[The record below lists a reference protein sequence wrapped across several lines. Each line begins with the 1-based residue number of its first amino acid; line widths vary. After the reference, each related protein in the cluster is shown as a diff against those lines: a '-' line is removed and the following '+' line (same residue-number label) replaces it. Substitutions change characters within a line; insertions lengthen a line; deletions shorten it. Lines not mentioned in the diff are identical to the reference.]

1 MKELV
6 KQKKSIKASEIP
18 WGLLQTKLSNGSVN
32 RNNANTKWASLGD
45 ISVNWEGS
53 CDLKPKKTILQF

>member
-1 MKELV
+1 MKELA
-6 KQKKSIKASEIP
+6 KAKKSIKPSEIP

-45 ISVNWEGS
+45 INVN
-53 CDLKPKKTILQF
+53 